1 MKPLL
6 KIQGLLLPEG
16 LCDILNA
23 MKQFAPAMHTPKT
36 DKYLCIST
44 FQPAD

>member
-23 MKQFAPAMHTPKT
+23 MKQFVPAMHTPKT
-36 DKYLCIST
+36 DKCLHIST
-44 FQPAD
+44 FQPPD